1 MEAEGI
7 EFKTGVEVG
16 QDVKGEEILKEN
28 DAMLMA
34 LGSTWPR
41 DLPIPGKE
49 HPFSS
54 HCFYAMS
61 LDSIITIFLARLR

>member
-16 QDVKGEEILKEN
+16 KDLKGEEILKEN

-49 HPFSS
+49 HPF
-54 HCFYAMS
+54 
-61 LDSIITIFLARLR
+61 IFVPQRGWALSVAL